1 MMTKKQYTNPTVKVV
16 AFKVEGGFQAYRLSH
31 SVIEGDMFNSNNQEN
46 WSPGGSLFEGWGT
59 ATSSE

>member
-1 MMTKKQYTNPTVKVV
+1 MKTIKSYIKPSVKVV
-16 AFKVEGGFQAYRLSH
+16 SFRVEGGFQAYRLSH

-46 WSPGGSLFEGWGT
+46 WSPGGNLFDGWGT